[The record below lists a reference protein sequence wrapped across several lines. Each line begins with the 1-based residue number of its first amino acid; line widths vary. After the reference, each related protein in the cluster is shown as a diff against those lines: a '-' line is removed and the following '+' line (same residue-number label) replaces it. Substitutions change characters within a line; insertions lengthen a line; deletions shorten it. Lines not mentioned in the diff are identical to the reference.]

1 MEKNTMIKVTNRSAH
16 LVGYKVPEL
25 SVNRQF
31 SRRETKEI
39 SFDELEKLSFLPG
52 GKRMLREYLVVKDPE
67 ALEALGLK
75 VEPEYFYSK
84 DDVIRILKEGT
95 LDEFL
100 DCLDF
105 APDGVLDM
113 IKDYAVSLPLDNM
126 SKRDA
131 IQKKLGFNVTKA
143 IEIRNTK
150 FDGGDEVKESTT
162 QTTRRAA
169 APIVESGRRT
179 AAPKYKVTSI
189 QEQ

>member
-1 MEKNTMIKVTNRSAH
+1 MDKNTMIKVTNRSAH

-84 DDVIRILKEGT
+84 DDVIKILKEGT

-150 FDGGDEVKESTT
+150 FDGGDEVKEATT

-169 APIVESGRRT
+169 TPVVESGRRT